1 MRSTIC
7 EGCVFLGR
15 TLNET
20 NYLFFLNHVVNL
32 NTANVGSL
40 GVYVLEQI
48 QDTGRP
54 LTNPSQ

>member
-1 MRSTIC
+1 MRSRG
-7 EGCVFLGR
+7 GCAFLGR

-20 NYLFFLNHVVNL
+20 NCFSFLNRVVNL
-32 NTANVGSL
+32 NTENVDGL

-54 LTNPSQ
+54 LANPSQ